1 MNLRLS
7 DLFPERSVTSPSI
20 SNLPGE
26 YLYKTT
32 VVTGGA
38 GSIGSAV
45 VETLLKS
52 TQTEVWILDNDESR
66 VHSLYSSFTYEY
78 QSRLHFYIT
87 DIRDGLGL
95 NQRLERINPDMIIHA
110 AALKH
115 VPILERQPRD
125 GFYTNVVGTQNLL
138 DYLKTNIRT
147 GLIFVSSDKAANPK
161 SILGKTKF
169 IGELLVGSQISRDRE
184 SGVNRLV
191 AIVRFGNVFLSRGSV
206 IETFIAQIEI
216 EQSLTVTDTEMTRY
230 FMDIDQAANLI
241 LHVLV
246 MGLTGISIF
255 KMGEPIK
262 IMDIAKRLL
271 ELTSAANQ
279 EIAIIGKK
287 DGEKIHEDL
296 FSESELLQL
305 RDLGPILNSS
315 HFAYLKNE
323 TQIDVPKSDE
333 EAKDFI
339 ESLLKPSTIQLG

>member
-7 DLFPERSVTSPSI
+7 DLFPERTLTSPLN
-20 SNLPGE
+20 SNLTTE
-26 YLYKTT
+26 YLYKST

-38 GSIGSAV
+38 GSIGRAV
-45 VETLLKS
+45 VESLLK
-52 TQTEVWILDNDESR
+52 TTATEVWILDNDESR
-66 VHSLYSSFTYEY
+66 IHSLYSSFSIQY
-78 QSRLHFYIT
+78 QSRLHFYVV

-95 NQRLERINPDMIIHA
+95 KQRLEKIDPDMIIHA

-138 DYLKTNIRT
+138 DYLKSNLTT

-161 SILGKTKF
+161 SILGKTKL

-184 SGVNRLV
+184 FGVKRLV

-206 IETFIAQIEI
+206 IETFIAQIELG
-216 EQSLTVTDTEMTRY
+216 QSLTVTDSQMTRY
-230 FMDIDQAANLI
+230 FMDIEQAANLI
-241 LHVLV
+241 LYVIG
-246 MGLTGISIF
+246 MDLTGISIF
-255 KMGEPIK
+255 KMGEPIN
-262 IMDIAKRLL
+262 IMEIAKRLL
-271 ELTSAANQ
+271 EITAAVDLKI
-279 EIAIIGKK
+279 EFIGKK
-287 DGEKIHEDL
+287 DGEKLHEDL

-323 TQIDVPKSDE
+323 MRIDVPKSDR
-333 EAKDFI
+333 EAEVII
-339 ESLLKPSTIQLG
+339 EFLLKPSEIQIG